1 MTKDAFHQAVV
12 GGLTFDGVLTADGPS
27 IVGHTIRGGAYA
39 GGVALVVSG
48 LRRFVPSHFGKGP
61 GPWDWYIVKYRS
73 EARVHLDG
81 FTAEQVR
88 RMRVEFGLLPI
99 DEQHRPESAAQ
110 AFYTSRAWAGL
121 VRWVVQHPRVAK
133 RMSRF
138 DAYLPGWHDH
148 ACALLRQPAP

>member
-1 MTKDAFHQAVV
+1 MARDAFHHATV
-12 GGLTFDGVLTADGPS
+12 GGLSLHGVLTADGPA
-27 IVGHTIRGGAYA
+27 IMGHAVRGRAYA

-81 FTAEQVR
+81 FTAEQVS

-99 DEQHRPESAAQ
+99 DEQHRPESAVQ
-110 AFYTSRAWAGL
+110 AFHASRAWAGL
-121 VRWVVQHPRVAK
+121 VRWVGQHPRVAK
-133 RMSRF
+133 RMSQY
-138 DAYLPGWHDH
+138 DAYLPGWHDR
-148 ACALLRQPAP
+148 ACATLRQPAP

>member
-1 MTKDAFHQAVV
+1 MPKDAFHQAVV
-12 GGLTFDGVLTADGPS
+12 GGLSLHGVLTADGPA
-27 IVGHTIRGGAYA
+27 IMGHAVRGGAYA
-39 GGVALVVSG
+39 GGVALAVSG
-48 LRRFVPSHFGKGP
+48 LRRFVPEHFGKGP

-73 EARVHLDG
+73 EARVLLDG

-110 AFYTSRAWAGL
+110 AFYASRAWASL
-121 VRWVVQHPRVAK
+121 VCWVGQHPRVAK

-138 DAYLPGWHDH
+138 DAYLPKWHDR
-148 ACALLRQPAP
+148 ACATLRQSAP